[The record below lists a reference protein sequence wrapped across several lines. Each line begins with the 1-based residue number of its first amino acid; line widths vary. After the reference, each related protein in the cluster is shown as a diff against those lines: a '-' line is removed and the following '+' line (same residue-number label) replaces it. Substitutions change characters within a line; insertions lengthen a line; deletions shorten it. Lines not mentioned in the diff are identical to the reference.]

1 MPLYSKADSAVVL
14 WLQKYGNFRTD
25 NRVVLSA
32 TTAMLLLNRKNK
44 GLHCQEGTL
53 LNESPVEHIQNCI
66 IRFEYFKISHYQMLA
81 R

>member
-1 MPLYSKADSAVVL
+1 MPFYSIADSAVLV

-32 TTAMLLLNRKNK
+32 TTVMLLLNRNNK
-44 GLHCQEGTL
+44 GLHCKEGTL
-53 LNESPVEHIQNCI
+53 LNESPVEHIQNCT
-66 IRFEYFKISHYQMLA
+66 IRFEYFKISHFQMLA